1 MLNNFVLS
9 ATHEHQSTQQQH
21 TKHNILKHTRLN
33 TKYENQNTNITTR
46 NNILN
51 TKYKT
56 KQQQTK
62 NQILKQKPKYQ
73 NKTTKHTLLNT
84 KC

>member
-56 KQQQTK
+56 KQPINNEIRNTNDNTNTIYK
-62 NQILKQKPKYQ
+62 NK
-73 NKTTKHTLLNT
+73 LLNT
-84 KC
+84 QY